1 MWQRLFN
8 RRFKKRYVWVF
19 LACLLAVTLPALA
32 LVSFVTGPASG
43 DRVFEIALAGEASRQ
58 AVVGN
63 GINLASLGADN
74 LLIHG
79 GFEPLVYRKDLLA
92 AGGDASTILIASG
105 DQSASQGAEIPLDSF
120 FDGANFRVMSNR
132 GGQLRV
138 KHTGQVISCL
148 PEQITAFHSYD
159 LPLEPSPQLSWQ
171 DCLEQEGKL
180 FLAGSQGYI
189 LAQLRGDP
197 QLFQSESQQDFV
209 QLAAGPQGPLAL
221 DRAGSIYL
229 LTPEGLE
236 ELYRPAGPQTQVE
249 ILNPSAAGIYSLYNK
264 APDQGGVAG
273 TSHCPRVHPSLV
285 TKTSEAGFKSLV
297 SLPVTEEDQDL
308 YLVLA
313 LDGQGQVYLAKLP
326 AAYPAPAQESANSP
340 NIPNLQ
346 LDFQALE
353 LPQGPRTEH
362 IFQDQGYVYL
372 LTATP
377 ALYRS
382 NNGQDW
388 SELLTPNSPEREEL
402 YPQDWLCL
410 SSWQDKLFLAGRE
423 GQALFWDPLA
433 AIKLTFDPRQIV
445 PAGPLPDFVDCLII
459 SDQHLLLVDDQG
471 QLYESVDAGE
481 SWQVRKSGVTGIYLS
496 TDANLIL
503 SQDQGLLSSAI
514 LGVQIITDPPLEE
527 GNYLAGDLVRLE
539 QQSPLPWARIRQH
552 ELEARSSQ
560 EPKLSPQETVPGDW
574 YRSPNAEVQ
583 PVLDQVPPLGGQASL
598 AISPSPEAASSAAS
612 DSGLE
617 LDTADLSAG
626 NPLKR
631 QLVGIYSGSFLPD
644 TGKFK
649 AQDLRISQP
658 LTAESLGLMQGN
670 SAFELS
676 FWAKADSPE
685 AYVEVDLTGPNMPS
699 DPVRRYLTTDWSQ
712 YSVLFI
718 IPWSVAENSDL
729 RLNFD
734 FAQADNFYLDSV
746 RLVKADRNTPY
757 QEDLQR
763 LAELQPTI
771 LRLSYL
777 PLSQSGLPSEYY
789 FAQEG
794 QYLFTDEAGLVPVY
808 AGTLRQALQ
817 VTEEAHA
824 SPWLCISSSI
834 EESELRHLM
843 QYLFGSR
850 QSDYGLRRLQDGSIS
865 RWNEVFDT
873 IYLEFT
879 EDELSSYNSDRER
892 SAFVDW
898 AIELISSTPEY
909 GLVSHQL
916 VFVDGMN
923 YQEGSLLS
931 SADAHSADYGQVVPV
946 YNREELSSVSEGRL
960 TSFLRDP
967 LRLGA
972 SRPDLY
978 RSLAR
983 GESQRLADYLAQ
995 TLQGLGRDA
1004 IMALPNMSRDASGLP
1019 PEILTALTQASQGLA
1034 GHTPYEVKI
1043 TGYEEDE
1050 PQSLVVLA
1058 FADRKETRVFVLNL
1072 GQEVELFRLRDAVPE
1087 RSEIW
1092 EYDWDGKLLAQQTT
1106 GWRQKTYNILPGAV
1120 LVMST
1125 PAQP

>member
-8 RRFKKRYVWVF
+8 RRFKKRYAWIF

-32 LVSFVTGPASG
+32 LVRLVTGPASG
-43 DRVFEIALAGEASRQ
+43 DRVFEIAIASAASRQ

-63 GINLASLGADN
+63 GINLTSLGADN
-74 LLIHG
+74 LVIHG

-105 DQSASQGAEIPLDSF
+105 DQYASQGAEIPLDSF

-138 KHTGQVISCL
+138 KHSGRVVSCL
-148 PEQITAFHSYD
+148 PEQITAFHSYG
-159 LPLEPSPQLSWQ
+159 LPLEASPQLSWQ
-171 DCLEQEGKL
+171 DFLEQEGKL
-180 FLAGSQGYI
+180 YLAGSQGYI
-189 LAQLRGDP
+189 LAHLRGDP
-197 QLFQSESQQDFV
+197 QLFQSESQEEFT
-209 QLAAGPQGPLAL
+209 QLAASPQGPLAL
-221 DRAGSIYL
+221 DQAGHIFLLRA
-229 LTPEGLE
+229 EGLE
-236 ELYRPAGPQTQVE
+236 EIYQPALQAQADIPDLSTEG
-249 ILNPSAAGIYSLYNK
+249 LYSLYRK
-264 APDQGGVAG
+264 APDQGGIAG
-273 TSHCPRVHPSLV
+273 VSHCPRPVQISG
-285 TKTSEAGFKSLV
+285 SEPHEMRIKELV
-297 SLPVTEEDQDL
+297 SLELKAEDQVQT
-308 YLVLA
+308 LVLA
-313 LDGQGQVYLAKLP
+313 LNGQGQVYLAKIP
-326 AAYPAPAQESANSP
+326 DNYPVFPQ
-340 NIPNLQ
+340 LQ

-353 LPQGPRTEH
+353 VPQGHRVDH
-362 IFQDQGYVYL
+362 IFQDANYLYL
-372 LTATP
+372 LTDTP

-382 NNGQDW
+382 TNGQDW
-388 SELLTPNSPEREEL
+388 SELLTPNTPEAEETA
-402 YPQDWLCL
+402 PQGWLCL
-410 SSWQDKLFLAGRE
+410 SSWQDKLFLAGRN
-423 GQALFWDPLA
+423 GKVLFWDPLA
-433 AIKLTFDPRQIV
+433 AIKLTLDPRLIV
-445 PAGPLPDFVDCLII
+445 PEGPLPDFVDCLII

-481 SWQVRKSGVTGIYLS
+481 SWQVRKSGVTGIFLS
-496 TDANLIL
+496 SDANLIL
-503 SQDQGLLSSAI
+503 SQDEGLLSSAI
-514 LGVQIITDPPLEE
+514 LGVQMMTEPPLEE
-527 GNYLAGDLVRLE
+527 GSYAAGDLVRLE
-539 QQSPLPWARIRQH
+539 QQSPLPWARVRQH

-560 EPKLSPQETVPGDW
+560 EQKLGVQELVPGDW

-583 PVLDQVPPLGGQASL
+583 PVLDQALPLGGQACL
-598 AISPSPEAASSAAS
+598 ALSPAPEARPLAGS
-612 DSGLE
+612 D
-617 LDTADLSAG
+617 ADPEHTVPDPSIG
-626 NPLKR
+626 NPSKR
-631 QLVGIYSGSFLPD
+631 QLLGIYSGSRLPD

-649 AQDLRISQP
+649 LQDLRLSQP

-676 FWAKADSPE
+676 FWAKADSQE
-685 AYVEVDLTGPNMPS
+685 AYVDVDLTGPNMPS
-699 DPVRRYLTTDWSQ
+699 DPVRRYLTTDWSP

-734 FAQADNFYLDSV
+734 FGQADNFYLDSV

-757 QEDLQR
+757 QEDLRR
-763 LAELQPTI
+763 LADLKPTI

-777 PLSQSGLPSEYY
+777 PLGQSGLPSEYY

-794 QYLFTDEAGLVPVY
+794 QYLFMDESGLVPVY
-808 AGTLRQALQ
+808 AGTLRQALE

-843 QYLFGSR
+843 QYLFGAR
-850 QSDYGLRRLQDGSIS
+850 QSEYGLRRLQDGSIS

-892 SAFVDW
+892 STFVDW
-898 AIELISSTPEY
+898 AIDLISSTPEY
-909 GLVSHQL
+909 DLASHQL
-916 VFVDGMN
+916 VFIDGMN

-931 SADAHSADYGQVVPV
+931 SADAHAADYGPVVPV
-946 YNREELSSVSEGRL
+946 YTHEELKAVSEGRL
-960 TSFLRDP
+960 THFLRDP

-972 SRPDLY
+972 TRPDLY
-978 RSLAR
+978 RSLA
-983 GESQRLADYLAQ
+983 GGDSQRLADYLAQ
-995 TLQGLGRDA
+995 TLQGLGRDT

-1034 GHTPYEVKI
+1034 GHTPYTVKI
-1043 TGYEEDE
+1043 SGYEEDE
-1050 PQSLVVLA
+1050 PRPLVALA
-1058 FADRKETRVFVLNL
+1058 FADRKETRIFVLNL

-1087 RSEIW
+1087 SSEIW

-1106 GWRQKTYNILPGAV
+1106 GWRQKTYTILPGGA

-1125 PAQP
+1125 PAKP